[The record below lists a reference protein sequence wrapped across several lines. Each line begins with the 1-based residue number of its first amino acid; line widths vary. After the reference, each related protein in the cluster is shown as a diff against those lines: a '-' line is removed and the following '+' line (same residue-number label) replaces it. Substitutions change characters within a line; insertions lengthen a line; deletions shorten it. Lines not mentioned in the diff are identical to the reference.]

1 MPQLRT
7 GWEPETPV
15 GDLLLRQA
23 VLNFTDFN
31 VGISEAL
38 GGRVHWTD
46 DLALADLG
54 RPSPF
59 MSSATFLRPPAS
71 DAERLLDE
79 IHHFF
84 SGSSGGHIDLWSAWP
99 TDDLSSR
106 GWELQGHPP
115 LMFRMAGAEAP
126 PPPEGLEIVDVR
138 DQAQL
143 EEFERAVKT
152 GFGTPEDA
160 PSVLDKRVLDD
171 RRFKFWIGLLDGRVA
186 ATSAACVSRSVN
198 GVQMVTT
205 RPDLRGRGL
214 GAAMTWRATLAD
226 ADVPG
231 VLLASD
237 LGRPVYERL
246 GYVALLRFT
255 YWKLERR

>member
-7 GWEPETPV
+7 GWEPDTPV
-15 GDLLLRQA
+15 DDLLLRQA

-31 VGISEAL
+31 AGTSEAL
-38 GGRVHWTD
+38 GGRVRWTD

-59 MSSATFLRPPAS
+59 MSSATFLRPPVPDM
-71 DAERLLDE
+71 DALMDE
-79 IHHFF
+79 IHAFF
-84 SGSSGGHIDLWSAWP
+84 ANSGGHVDLWSAWP
-99 TDDLSSR
+99 TGDLSSR
-106 GWELQGHPP
+106 GWALQGHPP
-115 LMFRMAGAEAP
+115 LMFRTAGPGAADLP
-126 PPPEGLEIVDVR
+126 DGLDIVEVH

-143 EEFERAVKT
+143 EDFEEAVKT
-152 GFGTPEDA
+152 GFGAPEDA

-171 RRFKFWIGLLDGRVA
+171 ERLKFWIGLLDERVA
-186 ATSAACVSRSVN
+186 ATSAVSTSRGVN

-205 RPDLRGRGL
+205 QPHLRGRGL
-214 GAAMTWRATLAD
+214 GAAMTWKATLAD
-226 ADVPG
+226 PELPA

-237 LGRPVYERL
+237 LGRPVYERM

-255 YWKLERR
+255 YWKLERE